1 MLATMA
7 FLESIVSEC
16 DESSQI
22 HELDKN
28 KSEAVEWLVCRT
40 GAVQGVR
47 VGDERSDQEQSRNQ
61 TSNGVIFG
69 KSEYTKALAY
79 TGMRRQTASG
89 YQALASI
96 AAQAVVEPA
105 SRVSKRCARERN
117 G

>member
-1 MLATMA
+1 
-7 FLESIVSEC
+7 
-16 DESSQI
+16 
-22 HELDKN
+22 
-28 KSEAVEWLVCRT
+28 
-40 GAVQGVR
+40 
-47 VGDERSDQEQSRNQ
+47 
-61 TSNGVIFG
+61 VIFG

-79 TGMRRQTASG
+79 TGMSRQTASG

>member
-1 MLATMA
+1 MTCMQDRGCSRDWR
-7 FLESIVSEC
+7 ER
-16 DESSQI
+16 
-22 HELDKN
+22 
-28 KSEAVEWLVCRT
+28 RT
-40 GAVQGVR
+40 L
-47 VGDERSDQEQSRNQ
+47 RSRTVRNQ

-79 TGMRRQTASG
+79 TGMSRQTASG